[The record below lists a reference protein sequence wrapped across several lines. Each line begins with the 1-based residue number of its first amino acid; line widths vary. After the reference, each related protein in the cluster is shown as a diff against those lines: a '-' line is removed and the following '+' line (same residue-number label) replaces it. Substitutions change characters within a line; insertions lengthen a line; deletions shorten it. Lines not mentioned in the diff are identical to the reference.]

1 MIDLKMTDL
10 HSEIWHFLLERYVGV
25 ENAPPRTAIL
35 VWFNLIKQREL
46 GDRMFRQVVSD
57 L

>member
-1 MIDLKMTDL
+1 MIDFKMTDL